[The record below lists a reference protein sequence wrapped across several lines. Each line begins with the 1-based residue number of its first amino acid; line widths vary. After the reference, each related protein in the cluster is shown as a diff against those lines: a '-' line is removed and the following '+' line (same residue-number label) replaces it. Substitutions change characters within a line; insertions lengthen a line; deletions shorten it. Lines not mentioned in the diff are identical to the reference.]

1 MLPSHAAVA
10 SGAAWRIAQ
19 WGAPIA
25 ASLLSDRF
33 AGVAEC
39 ADSERCRVMPDSGC
53 GERGLAL
60 VDYDNMRLDS
70 PQRDDHELFVRQLVD
85 RLPCAFRVA
94 FPDVRELDIRL
105 YGGWVDELGHFGPY
119 ALRLLP
125 ILPRLRGRRDGVIVR
140 PSLATTL
147 ARFPDFVLQGTVR
160 RRKCDPKRMQQK
172 MVDGMMGFD
181 AVFAL
186 GDNATRVG
194 VITDDDDVIPAT
206 LAANA
211 IDRSMFAWLRRRAP
225 SSGLNDRGLHSR
237 GMRVYQIPGKARP

>member
-1 MLPSHAAVA
+1 
-10 SGAAWRIAQ
+10 
-19 WGAPIA
+19 
-25 ASLLSDRF
+25 
-33 AGVAEC
+33 
-39 ADSERCRVMPDSGC
+39 MPDSGR

-70 PQRDDHELFVRQLVD
+70 PRRDDHELFVRQLVD

-125 ILPRLRGRRDGVIVR
+125 ILPRFRGRRDGVIVR
-140 PSLATTL
+140 PSLATAL
-147 ARFPDFVLQGTVR
+147 ARFPDFVLRGTVR
-160 RRKCDPKRMQQK
+160 GAAGRTRQK

-186 GDNATRVG
+186 GDNAASVG
-194 VITDDDDVIPAT
+194 VITDDDDVIPAA

-211 IDRSMFAWLRRRAP
+211 IDRSMFAWLRRRTP
-225 SSGLNDRGLHSR
+225 SSGPNDRGLHGR
-237 GMRVYQIPGKARP
+237 GMRIHRIPEG